1 MISKTLLGLLF
12 IALANLSRQ
21 IQTQIV
27 RGGALRRLSLFGFYV
42 LTRMAT
48 AIIPKSV
55 ATLFGIDINTKGKIL
70 KNTRIHK
77 FA

>member
-27 RGGALRRLSLFGFYV
+27 RGGVKRRLTLFGFYV

-55 ATLFGIDINTKGKIL
+55 ATLLGIDINTKGKIL